1 MVTAHQIILATDV
14 TNQANDVRQLAPMIA
29 RTLTMMEA
37 VTGDEAALG
46 VGLFDAGYWS
56 DENAATETAEC
67 EYLIATTKD
76 WKQRKAMREAPPPRG
91 RMPRDMSARDQMERK
106 LLTQRGR
113 KLYRLRGQTVE
124 PVFGQMKETQGAD
137 GFMMCGE
144 QETKG
149 EWNLHCA
156 AHNIKKLHSEPVRR
170 GRTQRKK
177 RWKMALEL
185 KQLAEENAV

>member
-1 MVTAHQIILATDV
+1 
-14 TNQANDVRQLAPMIA
+14 MIA

-67 EYLIATTKD
+67 EDLIATTKD
-76 WKQRKAMREAPPPRG
+76 WKQRKAMRDAPPPRG
-91 RMPRDMSARDQMERK
+91 RMPKDMSARDQMERK

-156 AHNIKKLHSEPVRR
+156 AHNIKKLHSESVRR
-170 GRTQRKK
+170 GRKGGK
-177 RWKMALEL
+177 WLL
-185 KQLAEENAV
+185 N

>member
-1 MVTAHQIILATDV
+1 MSGKVTTEV
-14 TNQANDVRQLAPMIA
+14 Y
-29 RTLTMMEA
+29 
-37 VTGDEAALG
+37 TGWFVGSVKCVYEKG

-124 PVFGQMKETQGAD
+124 PVFGQTNEHHD
-137 GFMMCGE
+137 
-144 QETKG
+144 
-149 EWNLHCA
+149 
-156 AHNIKKLHSEPVRR
+156 I
-170 GRTQRKK
+170 
-177 RWKMALEL
+177 
-185 KQLAEENAV
+185 